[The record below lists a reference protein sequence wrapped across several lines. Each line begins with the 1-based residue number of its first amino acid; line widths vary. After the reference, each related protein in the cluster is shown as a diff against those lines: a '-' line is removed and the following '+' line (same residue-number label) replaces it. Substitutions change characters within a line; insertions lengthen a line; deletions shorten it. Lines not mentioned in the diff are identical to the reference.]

1 MKELI
6 KLDQFT
12 YWFIPTSIK
21 KREYTIFKLIDN
33 KVKRQGRVGKIY
45 DINDLTTLELVD
57 EHQESGLL
65 ESRLVND
72 IDRYKK
78 RPEYIALDVIR
89 LNNEKPINKYAHI
102 LVGGYMLTKQA
113 GDPDKAFET
122 AMQAIQWLNTTDFYQ
137 APAST
142 VYHDAHKG
150 GLLKHTLNVVDCL
163 ADLIDNEP
171 FNTVDIGDAL
181 VAACCHDWCK
191 IGMYESYMRNVKN
204 EKTGQWDKVLAYKQ
218 KDERFIAL
226 GHGASSMYLATGCFN
241 LTLECAAAIRWHMG
255 EYNVAQNE
263 MNELHQCN
271 EQFPLVQLLQ
281 FADRLSIT
289 KYALANKES

>member
-6 KLDQFT
+6 KMDQFT
-12 YWFIPTSIK
+12 YWFIPVSIK
-21 KREYTIFKLIDN
+21 NKEYVIYKLIDG
-33 KVKRQGRVGKIY
+33 KVKREGKIGSVAN
-45 DINDLTTLELVD
+45 IHPLTLQSVQGLNDVERVELLKD
-57 EHQESGLL
+57 F
-65 ESRLVND
+65 
-72 IDRYKK
+72 KK
-78 RPEYIALDVIR
+78 YQSRPEYLALESIR
-89 LNNEKPINKYAHI
+89 EDNENPINKYAYI

-113 GDPDKAFET
+113 ANSDKAFET
-122 AMQAIQWLNTTDFYQ
+122 AMQALQWLNTTDFYE

-163 ADLIDNEP
+163 ADLIDSEP
-171 FNTVDIGDAL
+171 FNSVDIGDAL
-181 VAACCHDWCK
+181 VSACCHDWCK
-191 IGMYESYMRNVKN
+191 IRMYESYMRNVKN
-204 EKTGQWDKVLAYKQ
+204 EKTGQWEKVQAYKQ

-226 GHGASSMYLATGCFN
+226 GHGVSSMYLANRCFS

-289 KYALANKES
+289 KYAVAEEK

>member
-6 KLDQFT
+6 KIDQFT

-21 KREYTIFKLIDN
+21 KREYVIYKLEN
-33 KVKRQGRVGKIY
+33 SKVKRGNKIGTMSNL
-45 DINDLTTLELVD
+45 DTIPRLELLNQSELIETNIFKDV
-57 EHQESGLL
+57 Q
-65 ESRLVND
+65 
-72 IDRYKK
+72 RYKM
-78 RPEYIALDVIR
+78 RPEYIALEAIR
-89 LNNEKPINKYAHI
+89 LNNEESINKYAHI

-113 GDPDKAFET
+113 SDPDKAFET
-122 AMQAIQWLNTTDFYQ
+122 AMQALQWLNTTDFYE

-142 VYHDAHKG
+142 VYHDSFKG
-150 GLLKHTLNVVDCL
+150 GLLHHTLNVVDCL
-163 ADLIDNEP
+163 AQLIDSEP

-191 IGMYESYMRNVKN
+191 IGMYDSYMRNVKN
-204 EKTGQWDKVLAYKQ
+204 DKTGQWEKVQAYKQ

-226 GHGASSMYLATGCFN
+226 GHGVSSMYLANRCFS

-271 EQFPLVQLLQ
+271 EQCPLVQLLQ

-289 KYALANKES
+289 KYAVAEEK